1 MAEMTTDPVVTPSAP
16 APQQQQPVAS
26 YVHTAVVLAIMA
38 AVATF
43 SYYGRGGRP
52 ASPMGTYLTTI
63 VWQWGLFGLVYV
75 GMRKRIGSLRDF
87 FGPRWKQFD
96 DGVMDF
102 VIAGGFLFV
111 TFAARGLVMLFVIKV
126 LGMGQEMTS
135 LAERMKGLEFIIPRT
150 PLDVGLFVL
159 LSVTAGIV
167 EEFVFRGYLQKQMI
181 ALTHSVAG
189 GVVLSGVIFGLGH
202 AYQGAWQVVQIAVTG
217 ILFGVLAQWRGSL
230 KPGIIA
236 HAAQN
241 TLAGVLLYLLSRGL
255 LPTTP

>member
-1 MAEMTTDPVVTPSAP
+1 MR
-16 APQQQQPVAS
+16 QPVAS
-26 YVHTAVVLAIMA
+26 YGHTALVVLIMA
-38 AVATF
+38 GVATL
-43 SYYGRGGRP
+43 SYFGKSGRP
-52 ASPMGTYLTTI
+52 AAPTFTYLATI
-63 VWQWGLFGLVYV
+63 AWQWGLFALVYF

-87 FGPRWKQFD
+87 FGPRWKTFD

-111 TFAARGLVMLFVIKV
+111 TFAARGIVMLFVIKV

-150 PLDVGLFVL
+150 PLDAALFVL
-159 LSVTAGIV
+159 VSLTAGIV

-181 ALTHSVAG
+181 ALTKSVAG

-236 HAAQN
+236 HVAQN
-241 TLAGVLLYLLSRGL
+241 TLAGVLLYLLSRGVI
-255 LPTTP
+255 PTTP

>member
-1 MAEMTTDPVVTPSAP
+1 MMAEMTTDPGVAPTPP
-16 APQQQQPVAS
+16 AQQQPVAS
-26 YVHTAVVLAIMA
+26 YVHTAVVLLIMGG
-38 AVATF
+38 VATL
-43 SYYGRGGRP
+43 SYFGSSGRP
-52 ASPMGTYLTTI
+52 ASPTITYVSTI
-63 VWQWGLFGLVYV
+63 AWQWGLFALVYF

-87 FGPRWKQFD
+87 FGPQWKTFD

-135 LAERMKGLEFIIPRT
+135 VAERMKGLEFIIPRT
-150 PLDVGLFVL
+150 ALDAALFVL
-159 LSVTAGIV
+159 VSLTAGIV

-181 ALTHSVAG
+181 ALTKSVAG
-189 GVVLSGVIFGLGH
+189 GVVLSGVLFGLGH

-236 HAAQN
+236 HVAQN
-241 TLAGVLLYLLSRGL
+241 TLAGVLLYLLSRGVI
-255 LPTTP
+255 PTTP